1 MAGGAVATW
10 LGVPLGWLI
19 GAMLGVA
26 ALAWVTDVAA
36 WEPVRAVSLLLLGLG
51 LGQTFDGPVIAA
63 VAAALPAMLAA
74 GVLTILVGV
83 LLSRP
88 FARMAKL
95 DRRTGYFC
103 TVPGG
108 ITVMAVLAQR
118 EGVPIAPVAL
128 AQSIRMV
135 LVVLVYPPL
144 LALAAP
150 PLLDS
155 VFQVPRP
162 PFAAGGF
169 VLLLAAGGVVA
180 LAMRRLGLANPWMLG
195 ALIVTVGLAASI
207 GLPSGVPSPLIDA
220 AQVGLGMVLG
230 QRLTRRFLL
239 SAPRLVTASVASA
252 GLLILLLGAVA
263 VPLALAFGLPVAV
276 AVLGLAP
283 GGMPEMAITAKA
295 LDLAVPLVLGFHLT
309 RVILCN
315 LLVGP
320 LWRLAGRL
328 GWTG

>member
-1 MAGGAVATW
+1 
-10 LGVPLGWLI
+10 
-19 GAMLGVA
+19 MLGVA
-26 ALAWVTDVAA
+26 ALAWFTDVAA
-36 WEPVRAVSLLLLGLG
+36 WEPVRSVSLLLLGLG

-63 VAAALPAMLAA
+63 VAAALPAMLVA

-88 FARMAKL
+88 FARMARV

-108 ITVMAVLAQR
+108 ITVMAILAQR
-118 EGVPIAPVAL
+118 EGVPIAPVTL
-128 AQSIRMV
+128 AQSLRMV

-144 LALAAP
+144 LAIAAP

-169 VLLLAAGGVVA
+169 AVLLAAAGVLA
-180 LAMRRLGLANPWMLG
+180 LAMQRLGLANPWMLG
-195 ALIVTVGLAASI
+195 ALMVAVGLAATV
-207 GLPSGVPSPLIDA
+207 GLPSGVPAPLIDA

-230 QRLTRRFLL
+230 QRLTKRFLL
-239 SAPRLVTASVASA
+239 SSPRLMTASVAAA
-252 GLLILLLGAVA
+252 GLLILALGVVA
-263 VPLALAFGLPVAV
+263 VPLALLFGLPVAA

-315 LLVGP
+315 LLVAP

-328 GWTG
+328 GWTT

>member
-1 MAGGAVATW
+1 
-10 LGVPLGWLI
+10 
-19 GAMLGVA
+19 
-26 ALAWVTDVAA
+26 
-36 WEPVRAVSLLLLGLG
+36 
-51 LGQTFDGPVIAA
+51 VIAA

-239 SAPRLVTASVASA
+239 SAPRLMTASVASA

-263 VPLALAFGLPVAV
+263 VPLALAFGLPVAA

>member
-1 MAGGAVATW
+1 VAGGAVATW
-10 LGVPLGWLI
+10 LGIPLGWMI

-26 ALAWVTDVAA
+26 TLAWFAPVAA
-36 WEPVRAVSLLLLGLG
+36 WDPVRAVSLLLLGLG

-63 VAAALPAMLAA
+63 VAAALPAMVVA

-83 LLSRP
+83 ALSRP
-88 FARMAKL
+88 FARMARV

-118 EGVPIAPVAL
+118 EGVAIAPVTL

-150 PLLDS
+150 PVLDS

-162 PFAAGGF
+162 PFDAGGF
-169 VLLLAAGGVVA
+169 VVVLAAAAAAA
-180 LAMRRLGLANPWMLG
+180 LVGRRLGLANPWMLG
-195 ALIVTVGLAASI
+195 ALTVTVTLAATI
-207 GLPSGVPSPLIDA
+207 GMPSGVPSPVIDA

-230 QRLTRRFLL
+230 QRLTKRFLL
-239 SAPRLVTASVASA
+239 SAPRLMTASVASA
-252 GLLILLLGAVA
+252 GLLILVLGAVA
-263 VPLALAFGLPVAV
+263 VPLALLFGLPVAA

-328 GWTG
+328 GWTT